1 VLVRLSTPCNGFHV
15 ENRDQILVLLLFIF
29 QLHVMDS
36 ELGKFSKGEWVWNSF
51 QLHVMDSLA
60 IHDPD
65 LTVGEALTFNSM

>member
-36 ELGKFSKGEWVWNSF
+36 NQRILRSTWFLKRLSTPCNGFR
-51 QLHVMDSLA
+51 
-60 IHDPD
+60 
-65 LTVGEALTFNSM
+65 